1 MGAVKRL
8 DCKVT
13 TVASRGDKVTPL
25 LYLLGFPTPIIE
37 ILATLVVIFVV
48 FSLYIGINFRAVE
61 YNKSSDNFGSEVD
74 N

>member
-1 MGAVKRL
+1 MGVVKRL
-8 DCKVT
+8 DCKAT
-13 TVASRGDKVTPL
+13 TVADRGDKVTLP

-61 YNKSSDNFGSEVD
+61 YNEASDDFGSEVD